1 MVEVPALAQRPLRL
15 RAGVVAVAGVGVAAV
30 FPPKAAPELRPQL
43 GLVGQG
49 RKPLAVVEP
58 LRVLGPGG
66 SHPVA
71 VAGVVELP
79 LRAGENS
86 RK

>member
-1 MVEVPALAQRPLRL
+1 VVEVPVLAQWPLRL
-15 RAGVVAVAGVGVAAV
+15 RAGVVAVAGVDVAAV
-30 FPPKAAPELRPQL
+30 FPPKVGRELRPQL

>member
-1 MVEVPALAQRPLRL
+1 VVEVPALAQRPLR
-15 RAGVVAVAGVGVAAV
+15 RQAGVVAVAGVNVAAV
-30 FPPKAAPELRPQL
+30 FPPKAGRELRPQH

-49 RKPLAVVEP
+49 RKPLGVEP
-58 LRVLGPGG
+58 LRVLRPGG

-79 LRAGENS
+79 LRAGESS